1 MSNSEWE
8 RPGIVPGL
16 QGDSQQ
22 KRPSIGRASS
32 GLFGYVADPNDSKTP
47 PGIGEQD
54 SRVTTD
60 SQLAHEHIDGSKSS
74 VVTEVLTQKLESSL
88 KMTGDLFIRGGRIMD
103 CENTCNTD
111 ILIKNG
117 KISAFGEALS
127 NEKQVQEIDATNL
140 VISPGLVDFSATSHA
155 FSSKLGAEG
164 MADQASIREA
174 TSRAV
179 LAGVTTIVDTVYSDD
194 GQSPLSSVAAYLQ
207 ALQTT
212 YIHCNVAV
220 RAGIRHLSVGTI
232 SDIELLTKRHHIKSF
247 LLAIPENDRILCER
261 GNPESTVLYGVLSTC
276 RNLGIVPMVGL
287 DKITG
292 SQIPQ
297 MEGDPDLRLA
307 AIAIRIAKLA
317 GCPIV
322 LSPVRSAAVMHKI
335 YTSQREHPPLPIYA
349 DFAADVFIESSMS
362 DQAPYIAAD
371 GNIILSSGE
380 SYVLS
385 TESKSSEVS
394 WIQEAYRK
402 IVGRGWGSECHMIE
416 ASCKRPA
423 QLAGLSPQKG
433 QLAIG
438 ADADLVLWS
447 EGDCSKPV
455 FTIVGGRIAVQY
467 GRLRETTPRDR
478 EEGKG
483 IKAGFIRSGRSPC
496 DTLVVVYEKIREMG
510 KVLQPVLS
518 PPQPLIPTAEQA
530 TKRLENVKPGPS
542 GDAALAGLPSREMRS
557 IASQYKREFL
567 ASTFKLT
574 GEQKGDDR
582 PIRPNIKIWQG
593 KNDSPRPY

>member
-1 MSNSEWE
+1 MSNSEWD

-32 GLFGYVADPNDSKTP
+32 GLFGYVADPNDFKTP
-47 PGIGEQD
+47 PGIGEQG
-54 SRVTTD
+54 SRPTSD
-60 SQLAHEHIDGSKSS
+60 SQQAHKQSDGNNLTLTTEILTQTLEPFLTVRSRISPKMAIG
-74 VVTEVLTQKLESSL
+74 EVL
-88 KMTGDLFIRGGRIMD
+88 
-103 CENTCNTD
+103 
-111 ILIKNG
+111 
-117 KISAFGEALS
+117 S
-127 NEKQVQEIDATNL
+127 NDKHAQEIDATNL

-164 MADQASIREA
+164 MADQALIREA

-194 GQSPLSSVAAYLQ
+194 GQSPLSAIAAYLQ

-212 YIHCNVAV
+212 YVHCNVAV
-220 RAGIRHLSVGTI
+220 RVGIRHLSVSTI
-232 SDIELLTKRHHIKSF
+232 SDIELLTKRHQIKSF
-247 LLAIPENDRILCER
+247 LFAIPENDRILCEQ
-261 GNPESTVLYGVLSTC
+261 GNPESTVLYGVLSAC
-276 RNLGIVPMVGL
+276 RSFGVIPMIGL

-297 MEGDPDLRLA
+297 TEGDPDLRLA
-307 AIAIRIAKLA
+307 AVAIRIAKLA

-335 YTSQREHPPLPIYA
+335 YTSQREHPPLSLYA
-349 DFAADVFIESSMS
+349 DLAVDALTENSIN
-362 DQAPYIAAD
+362 DQAPYIVAD

-385 TESKSSEVS
+385 SESKSSEAS

-402 IVGRGWGSECHMIE
+402 IVRGGWGNERHITR

-433 QLAIG
+433 QLTVG

-455 FTIVGGRIAVQY
+455 FTVIGGRIAVQY
-467 GRLRETTPRDR
+467 GRLRDTTPRDR

-483 IKAGFIRSGRSPC
+483 TKAGFVHSGQTPC
-496 DTLVVVYEKIREMG
+496 DTLVAVHEKMKVMG
-510 KVLQPVLS
+510 KALQPMLS
-518 PPQPLIPTAEQA
+518 SPQPLTPAAEKV
-530 TKRLENVKPGPS
+530 TKGLENVKLGPS
-542 GDAALAGLPSREMRS
+542 GDVALAGLPSREMRS
-557 IASQYKREFL
+557 IASQYKRESL

-574 GEQKGDDR
+574 GECAE
-582 PIRPNIKIWQG
+582 IG
-593 KNDSPRPY
+593 K

>member
-1 MSNSEWE
+1 MSNSEWD
-8 RPGIVPGL
+8 RPGIIPGL
-16 QGDSQQ
+16 QGQSQQ

-32 GLFGYVADPNDSKTP
+32 GLFGYVADPNDCKTP
-47 PGIGEQD
+47 PGIGEQG
-54 SRVTTD
+54 SRPTSD
-60 SQLAHEHIDGSKSS
+60 SQPALKQIDGDKVSPT
-74 VVTEVLTQKLESSL
+74 VGVLTQTLEPSL
-88 KMTGDLFIRGGRIMD
+88 MMNGDLFIRGGRIMD
-103 CENTCNTD
+103 SRNTYNAD
-111 ILIKNG
+111 ILITGG
-117 KISAFGEALS
+117 KIRAIGEALS
-127 NEKQVQEIDATNL
+127 NDKRVQEIDATNL
-140 VISPGLVDFSATSHA
+140 VIGPGLVDFSATSHA

-164 MADQASIREA
+164 MADQALIREA

-194 GQSPLSSVAAYLQ
+194 GQSPLSAIAAYLQ

-212 YIHCNVAV
+212 YVYCNVAV
-220 RAGIRHLSVGTI
+220 RVGIRHLSVSTI

-247 LLAIPENDRILCER
+247 LLAIPENDRILCEQ
-261 GNPESTVLYGVLSTC
+261 GNPESTVLYGVLSAC
-276 RNLGIVPMVGL
+276 RSFGVVPVIGL

-297 MEGDPDLRLA
+297 MEGNPDLRLA
-307 AIAIRIAKLA
+307 AVAIRIAKLA

-335 YTSQREHPPLPIYA
+335 YTSQREHPPLSMYA
-349 DFAADVFIESSMS
+349 DIAVDAHMENSMS

-380 SYVLS
+380 SYAL
-385 TESKSSEVS
+385 SSELKASEAS

-402 IVGRGWGSECHMIE
+402 IVGEGWGNEGRITR
-416 ASCKRPA
+416 AGCKRPA
-423 QLAGLSPQKG
+423 QLAGLAPQKG

-455 FTIVGGRIAVQY
+455 FTVVGGRIAVQY
-467 GRLRETTPRDR
+467 GRLRDTTSRDR

-483 IKAGFIRSGRSPC
+483 IRAGFARSGRTPC
-496 DTLVVVYEKIREMG
+496 DMLVAVHEKMSAMG
-510 KVLQPVLS
+510 KALQPALS
-518 PPQPLIPTAEQA
+518 PPRPLTPA
-530 TKRLENVKPGPS
+530 TERLENAKPGPS
-542 GDAALAGLPSREMRS
+542 GDVALAGLPSREMRS
-557 IASQYKREFL
+557 IASQYKRESL
-567 ASTFKLT
+567 ASNFKLT

-582 PIRPNIKIWQG
+582 PIRPNIKVWQE